1 MFLKPDPDIIIS
13 EPRKTVEI
21 HLSDGRVLSG
31 PRGAPVGRFFSIL
44 PDLNNPPT
52 VGAIINGELREL
64 TFPIK
69 MDSSVRPVTMGESDG
84 MLIYRRSLVFLL
96 ETAFVDCFPKADL
109 RVDHSVSSGGYYCQI
124 ANRPPLTRVELTALE
139 SEMRRLVEAD
149 LPFTRSQIPLAEAIE
164 QFRSRGETDKVRLL
178 VHRTKD
184 YLTVYQLQE
193 HLDYHHGY
201 MVPSTGYLRW
211 FSLTK
216 TGEGFTLR
224 FPRRHAPTQLL
235 PMPEY
240 PKLLKAFQLYGAW
253 LDSLGI
259 SSVGSLNEA
268 IKSNRGNE
276 VILVSEAL
284 HEQYVTELARQVVH
298 RKENIRIVL
307 IAGPS
312 SSGKTTFSK
321 RLAVQLLAHGSR
333 HSRSRWTTIFLIEKK
348 LP

>member
-1 MFLKPDPDIIIS
+1 
-13 EPRKTVEI
+13 
-21 HLSDGRVLSG
+21 
-31 PRGAPVGRFFSIL
+31 
-44 PDLNNPPT
+44 
-52 VGAIINGELREL
+52 
-64 TFPIK
+64 
-69 MDSSVRPVTMGESDG
+69 
-84 MLIYRRSLVFLL
+84 
-96 ETAFVDCFPKADL
+96 
-109 RVDHSVSSGGYYCQI
+109 
-124 ANRPPLTRVELTALE
+124 
-139 SEMRRLVEAD
+139 MRRLVEAD
-149 LPFTRSQIPLAEAIE
+149 LPFTRRQIPLSEAIE

-253 LDSLGI
+253 LESLGI

-321 RLAVQLLAHGSR
+321 RLAVQLLAHG
-333 HSRSRWTTIFLIEKK
+333 IAPFPLAMDDYFLDREKTP
-348 LP
+348 LNEEVNRIMNLSEL